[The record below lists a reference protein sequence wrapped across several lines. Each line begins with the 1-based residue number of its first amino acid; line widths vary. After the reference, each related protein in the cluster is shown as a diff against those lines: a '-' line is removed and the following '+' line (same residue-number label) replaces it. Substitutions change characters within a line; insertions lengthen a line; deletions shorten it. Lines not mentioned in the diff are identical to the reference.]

1 MRRLKWDASPS
12 KLGHWAVVVVVAG
25 ALSKWDAS
33 PFKLG
38 HWAVVVVVAGAPSK
52 MGRFTV

>member
-25 ALSKWDAS
+25 ALSE
-33 PFKLG
+33 
-38 HWAVVVVVAGAPSK
+38 